1 MYSQAL
7 KGFQLRGE
15 ATHRLD
21 SISDGVFALAIAMLL
36 LSSSVPQ
43 HFDELIDFVFDAIPF
58 FICMIFVF
66 WIWQEQSTFFLRY
79 GIYDDKVIRLNF
91 GLLFFVLFYVFPLKF
106 FMTWLSQ
113 YIIYGVGMSFD
124 QEAYF
129 SKIYALREVISWGN
143 VPLLVLIY
151 GIGFTSIFFILRQM
165 YRYALQ
171 EQNTL
176 ELSKV
181 ELLKTKFKMEQQT
194 ICFTVGILS
203 IIISGLGIIFK
214 FYAVSSFLAGMI
226 YNLIWIL
233 ILPKVKQY
241 KKTYS
246 FCRKQ
251 E

>member
-1 MYSQAL
+1 MYSQSL
-7 KGFQLRGE
+7 EDFKLRGE
-15 ATHRLD
+15 ETHRLD

-43 HFDELIDFVFDAIPF
+43 HFDELINFVFDAIPF

-79 GIYDDKVIRLNF
+79 GIYDDKAIRLNF

-113 YIIYGVGMSFD
+113 YIIYGIGMLF
-124 QEAYF
+124 EKELYL
-129 SKIYALREVISWGN
+129 SKIYALREVISWEK
-143 VPLLVLIY
+143 VPLLIMIY
-151 GIGFTSIFFILRQM
+151 GIGFASIFFILRQM
-165 YRYALQ
+165 YRYAFQ
-171 EQNTL
+171 EQETL
-176 ELSKV
+176 ELSQV
-181 ELLKTKFKMEQQT
+181 EILKTKFKMEQQT

-214 FYAVSSFLAGMI
+214 FHALSSFLAGAV

-233 ILPKVKQY
+233 TIPKIKQY
-241 KKTYS
+241 KEDLKLLQ
-246 FCRKQ
+246 KV
-251 E
+251 